1 MNDTETIT
9 LTRENLHALSS
20 TKDGFKA
27 AQLAALGVPW
37 PPRKGWLSALIG
49 KKIPVSDY
57 ALAMERK
64 NTKASEWRKTSEAV
78 AQMVLTDVVNQRLPQ
93 RQLDANPSPA

>member
-27 AQLAALGVPW
+27 SQLAALGVPW

-49 KKIPVSDY
+49 QKIPVDDY
-57 ALAMERK
+57 LLAMERK
-64 NTKASEWRKTSEAV
+64 DLRAGKWKKAKEAT
-78 AQMVLTDVVNQRLPQ
+78 AQALFTGLLQEHFGRT
-93 RQLDANPSPA
+93 RGGSG